1 MKNRKKTM
9 ATMMAAGAIALGV
22 GVSAGPASAATP
34 TTVARDLTA
43 EKARCTTMIDVR
55 LAELTKL
62 DAALAASTRVTAA
75 HRSAQRASN
84 DTAAGGLAAL
94 KTKIAAD
101 TDRATLADDCRS
113 IVEDHRVFAL
123 RAPQTHLVIGGDAE
137 TAAIAALDQA
147 VPKLSAAIDQAAA
160 AGKDVTAAKAAL
172 ADLQAKLAD
181 ATGKVSGVADAVIVL
196 TPAQY
201 NADHA
206 LLDGA
211 RGAIKAGAADL
222 KAARADIK
230 TITSSVKA

>member
-1 MKNRKKTM
+1 MMHKKM
-9 ATMMAAGAIALGV
+9 ATMMAVGAIALGV
-22 GVSAGPASAATP
+22 GLSAGPVSAAPT

-62 DAALAASTRVTAA
+62 DGALTAATRVTPE
-75 HRSAQRASN
+75 HRTVQTSSN
-84 DTAAGGLAAL
+84 TTAAAGLGAL

-101 TDRATLADDCRS
+101 NDQATLADDCKA
-113 IVEDHRVFAL
+113 IVDGYRVFAL
-123 RAPQTHLVIGGDAE
+123 RAPQTHLIIGGDAE
-137 TAAIAALDQA
+137 TAAIAALNQA
-147 VPKLSAAIDQAAA
+147 VPKLSTAIDQAAA

-172 ADLQAKLAD
+172 ADLRGKLAD
-181 ATGKVSGVADAVIVL
+181 ATGKVGGLSDAVIVM

-201 NADHA
+201 NANHG

-211 RGAIKAGAADL
+211 RGSIKAGAADL

-230 TITSSVKA
+230 TITSTVKA